1 MLNETKE
8 NVERFFILYPG
19 INAGWELDDPK
30 KVKEFHWFLSSF
42 LGWNAGPNLF
52 EEINLRRQQDGATY
66 TKAGTAFRADSSNLF
81 LVPGNFK
88 TTHYKIDN
96 AQPVVDGVVFITKIE
111 WSKKK

>member
-8 NVERFFILYPG
+8 NVKRFLILYPG
-19 INAGWELDDPK
+19 IDAGWDLDDPK
-30 KVKEFHWFLSSF
+30 KVKEFHWFLSSP
-42 LGWNAGPNLF
+42 LGWNCGPNLY
-52 EEINLRRQQDGATY
+52 EEIKIRKRE
-66 TKAGTAFRADSSNLF
+66 DSGSYVSEYANLF